1 MKTKNAK
8 NLLLSAG
15 LLAAFMLFT
24 FMAKFFDV
32 KTIGPQGS
40 SVGFAALNGWL
51 HDLLGVNMALYKI
64 TDWASILVLLI
75 ALGFAVLGLWQL
87 IKRKSLFKVDSS
99 ILVLGG
105 FYMVVFAAYLF
116 FEIFPINYRPVLING
131 FLEPS
136 YPSST
141 TLLVL
146 CIMPTAM
153 LQFSRLITKSKAR
166 MIVNTSCFIFM
177 VLMVIGR
184 FLSGVHWFTDLLGG
198 ALLSAA
204 LVTLYFSVN
213 KRIGSTR

>member
-184 FLSGVHWFTDLLGG
+184 FLSGVHWFTDILGG
-198 ALLSAA
+198 GAA
-204 LVTLYFSVN
+204 
-213 KRIGSTR
+213 